1 MIITS
6 LQSMKAF
13 ILRGENMNNDVLVE
27 IKNLNDSDLLAL
39 YDEVNAH
46 LQYLKE
52 SIILEEK
59 EVSDDTSENQED
71 GGEAKDE

>member
-1 MIITS
+1 
-6 LQSMKAF
+6 
-13 ILRGENMNNDVLVE
+13 MNNDVLVE

>member
-1 MIITS
+1 
-6 LQSMKAF
+6 
-13 ILRGENMNNDVLVE
+13 MNNEILTE
-27 IKNLNDSDLLAL
+27 IKGLNDSDLLVL
-39 YDEVNAH
+39 YDEVLSH

-59 EVSDDTSENQED
+59 EASEDASKNQED

>member
-1 MIITS
+1 
-6 LQSMKAF
+6 
-13 ILRGENMNNDVLVE
+13 MNNEILTE
-27 IKNLNDSDLLAL
+27 IKGLNDSDLLAL
-39 YDEVNAH
+39 YDEVLSH

-59 EVSDDTSENQED
+59 EVSEDASENQED

>member
-1 MIITS
+1 
-6 LQSMKAF
+6 
-13 ILRGENMNNDVLVE
+13 MNNEILTE
-27 IKNLNDSDLLAL
+27 IKGLNDSDLLVL
-39 YDEVNAH
+39 YDEVLSH

-59 EVSDDTSENQED
+59 EVSEDASENHED

>member
-1 MIITS
+1 
-6 LQSMKAF
+6 MKAF

>member
-1 MIITS
+1 
-6 LQSMKAF
+6 
-13 ILRGENMNNDVLVE
+13 MNNEILTE
-27 IKNLNDSDLLAL
+27 IKGLNDSDLLTL
-39 YDEVNAH
+39 YDEVLSH

-59 EVSDDTSENQED
+59 EVSEDASKNQED